1 SAHPLS
7 RAEPVPKSPTDSDL
21 ESTRSKLD
29 SKPISKFAV
38 RLDGDREQ
46 GIAFDDLSDAVRTA
60 MGSHGWVE
68 LRTSCR
74 LASDKFLDFRTGR
87 GALRLRAAAGTT
99 PVIEIDLKGGKPL
112 ITTGSAGS
120 LDISGGTI
128 LAHYAQAAAGGA
140 TAPPAV
146 IRAAGGVKIDRCAF
160 ILDGGLRL
168 SDSRAISSNGG
179 RLEVDR
185 CWFEGFDKA
194 IELYAVDRTPT
205 RISQTMF
212 VPTGGQAPELSG
224 WGVKIQSL
232 RRKQPQPHL
241 ILEHCTFEGAGL
253 LDLVD
258 NERSTDPLQVVVK
271 DCFVRATA
279 LMACKRDTRTPKQV
293 QDQVTWQ
300 GTENWFEILGR
311 DWIVL
316 SAN

>member
-1 SAHPLS
+1 
-7 RAEPVPKSPTDSDL
+7 
-21 ESTRSKLD
+21 
-29 SKPISKFAV
+29 
-38 RLDGDREQ
+38 
-46 GIAFDDLSDAVRTA
+46 
-60 MGSHGWVE
+60 
-68 LRTSCR
+68 
-74 LASDKFLDFRTGR
+74 
-87 GALRLRAAAGTT
+87 
-99 PVIEIDLKGGKPL
+99 
-112 ITTGSAGS
+112 
-120 LDISGGTI
+120 
-128 LAHYAQAAAGGA
+128 
-140 TAPPAV
+140 
-146 IRAAGGVKIDRCAF
+146 
-160 ILDGGLRL
+160 GLRL

-300 GTENWFEILGR
+300 GTENRFEILGR

-316 SAN
+316 SANVEGTPAISTAVTDLKSWSEVAKETEPIKSELKYQVDSKERPKQRRPRDFSIATSGSSKITPGADPSQVGPWSNP